1 MPGKTEITDQE
12 YVENIVKAI
21 VDHPEEVITG
31 RTLDE
36 RGVLIQLTV
45 NREDMGK
52 VIGREGRT
60 AKAIRSLLRVF
71 GARNESRINLKI
83 VDPEGET
90 AAVPEESA
98 PATVPEDS
106 KVLETPPE
114 TGEKKVKEIKQTVAA
129 KPADL
134 SAKTASG
141 AEVATPTESAPA
153 EEKATGVI

>member
-12 YVENIVKAI
+12 FVESIVKAI
-21 VDHPEEVITG
+21 VDHPDEVVTA

-83 VDPEGET
+83 VDPEGGSADPEGT
-90 AAVPEESA
+90 VSSDPEGTVSSDVSESDGDKPARAEKPAKTESKTEPQAEVPA
-98 PATVPEDS
+98 PAVEP
-106 KVLETPPE
+106 
-114 TGEKKVKEIKQTVAA
+114 
-129 KPADL
+129 
-134 SAKTASG
+134 
-141 AEVATPTESAPA
+141 VATS
-153 EEKATGVI
+153 EEKATGVF

>member
-1 MPGKTEITDQE
+1 MSGKTEITDQE
-12 YVENIVKAI
+12 FVENIVKAI
-21 VDHPEEVITG
+21 VDHPDEVVTG

-71 GARNESRINLKI
+71 GARNELRINLKI
-83 VDPEGET
+83 VDPEGE
-90 AAVPEESA
+90 AADI
-98 PATVPEDS
+98 PEDGAGS
-106 KVLETPPE
+106 
-114 TGEKKVKEIKQTVAA
+114 EKAE
-129 KPADL
+129 KP
-134 SAKTASG
+134 AKTAHVEP
-141 AEVATPTESAPA
+141 EVVPVEAPIIVDEEPVAPA